1 MSNLATDKRKV
12 GDIRPSQLLFT
23 YGVGAMVELP
33 NLSVMVMGLD
43 DWPIEQGA
51 SEITE
56 PRLLKA
62 VQQEL
67 GKQVIKLLTPPVTSD
82 STGYQANPFDDSA
95 NVGVPVAPFPRW
107 LLCPYCR
114 LLAPIQSGL
123 FELRLDPY
131 RKDRSR
137 YVHRICKKAG
147 KPPTAVPARFL
158 IACEQG
164 HLDDFPWVQF
174 VHRGKTDC
182 RYELRLYELG
192 ASGEV
197 ADIQVECLKCGTK
210 EKPTT
215 RRMSDAF
222 SDEGKAEL
230 CHCKGRWPH
239 LRKYDE
245 DSCQGRQ
252 RAILL
257 GASNSWFPVMLS
269 ALHIPVTTDKLGQLI
284 EMNWAELEECESAR
298 EVKLK
303 RKLLKG
309 LATFT
314 DDQIWEAVAAKK
326 TGTETNDE
334 DATDL
339 RDPEWEV
346 LSKPDPKL
354 NSRDFRL
361 RVVDAPKQYK
371 NVLEKVV
378 LAERLREVRSL
389 IAFTRIESPGDYTE
403 LGSFP
408 EEQRVPLGRS
418 LLKWVPTS
426 EVRGEGVFLHFSEK
440 AIEGWIKKTNDRD
453 KEFRESHRRW
463 RNARGLPPDE
473 GYPTM
478 RYVLLHSLA
487 HALIR
492 QFSLECGYTTASIR
506 ERIYSRPPGGDHPP
520 MAGVLL
526 YTAAP
531 DSEGTLGGLV
541 SLGEPKSLGRHLDQA
556 LEAMR
561 LCTSDPLCAEHHPYR
576 DSLTLHGAACH
587 ACLFLPETSCE
598 RGNKY
603 LDRSVLVSTVE
614 SEDLAFFKNF
624 AEAMPKGATTAHT
637 DKVASTAEPI
647 KTALTETDELV
658 DYCDE
663 RCKEIVRSW
672 AGKKLPLPV
681 VGFELQ
687 DSSGRVCAQAELAWP
702 AKKVAAVLPEGA
714 DARPEFEKQGWKVVD
729 ATDLA
734 NQQKALRTLL
744 EA

>member
-1 MSNLATDKRKV
+1 MSSTATDKRKI

-23 YGVGAMVELP
+23 YGVGSIVELP

-43 DWPIEQGA
+43 DWPTEQGA
-51 SEITE
+51 SEIPE
-56 PRLLKA
+56 PRLLRA

-67 GKQVIKLLTPPVTSD
+67 GRQVVKLLTPPVMSE
-82 STGYQANPFDDSA
+82 STGYHASPFDDTA
-95 NVGVPVAPFPRW
+95 NIGIPVAPFPRW

-123 FELRLDPY
+123 FELRLDSF

-137 YVHRICKKAG
+137 YVHRICKKPG
-147 KPPTAVPARFL
+147 KPPTVVPARFL
-158 IACEQG
+158 VACEHG
-164 HLDDFPWVQF
+164 HFDDFPWVEF
-174 VHRGKTDC
+174 VHRGKTKC
-182 RYELRLYELG
+182 HYELRLYELG

-197 ADIQVECLKCGTK
+197 ADIQVECVKCGTK

-215 RRMSDAF
+215 RRLSDAF

-230 CHCKGRWPH
+230 YHCKGRWPH
-239 LRKYDE
+239 LRKFDE
-245 DSCQGRQ
+245 ASCDGRQ

-269 ALHIPVTTDKLGQLI
+269 ALSIPSTTDKLGQLI

-309 LATFT
+309 LSTYSE
-314 DDQIWEAVAAKK
+314 DQIWEAVAKK
-326 TGTETNDE
+326 KSSEGVEDEGT
-334 DATDL
+334 ADL
-339 RDPEWEV
+339 RDPEWQV
-346 LSKPDPKL
+346 FSNPDPKL
-354 NSRDFRL
+354 NSRDFKL
-361 RVVDAPKQYK
+361 RVVQPPKQYK
-371 NVLEKVV
+371 SVLEKVV

-389 IAFTRIESPGDYTE
+389 IAFTRIESPGDYADVGNLPKE
-403 LGSFP
+403 HW
-408 EEQRVPLGRS
+408 VS
-418 LLKWVPTS
+418 LCRAQPKWVPTS
-426 EVRGEGVFLHFSEK
+426 EVRGEGVFVQFSEK
-440 AIEGWIKKTNDRD
+440 AIEAWIKKTKNHDS
-453 KEFRESHRRW
+453 EFYEAHRRW
-463 RNARGLPPDE
+463 RTTRGQLPDE

-506 ERIYSRPPGGDHPP
+506 ERIYSRPPGSDNEV

-541 SLGEPKSLGRHLDQA
+541 RLGEPTTLGRLLDQA

-561 LCTSDPLCAEHHPYR
+561 LCTSDPLCAEHHPFR
-576 DSLTLHGAACH
+576 DGLTLHGAACH

-603 LDRSVLVSTVE
+603 LDRAVLVSTVE
-614 SEDLAFFKNF
+614 NADLAFFKDF
-624 AEAMPKGATTAHT
+624 VEAVPKAEITAVT
-637 DKVASTAEPI
+637 DETASPI
-647 KTALTETDELV
+647 QPVKSALTETDELV
-658 DYCDE
+658 DFCDE
-663 RCKEIVRSW
+663 RCKEFVRAW
-672 AGKKLPLPV
+672 LENKLPKPV

-687 DSSGRVCAQAELAWP
+687 DDDGRICAQAELAWP
-702 AKKVAAVLPEGA
+702 DQQNAAVLPEGA
-714 DARPEFEKQGWKVVD
+714 DARPAFEKQGWNVLD
-729 ATDLA
+729 ATELTGKEP
-734 NQQKALRTLL
+734 QLRMLL
-744 EA
+744 GA